1 MITDFGVLLT
11 QLLYDA
17 GKTRK
22 QIAEKIAEK
31 KGSPTS
37 DVEEANITRYV
48 TGTRIPDKE
57 STVYSQMSAL
67 FPVLI
72 SEHVVTS
79 EDQVHELISKI
90 PFKYEYDK
98 TRKHLADSI
107 RDMLVSEVLALLE
120 KQQALDRPRYSTKWD
135 TELIGRDEDIQ
146 RVWDM
151 LVDEG
156 KQFVT
161 IVGLPGV
168 GKTELA
174 RQIVEINKESKYF
187 ANVASLSIRENEGDT
202 DTVLHRIDET
212 LKRYDDLQK
221 RTLLII
227 HNCERITDLKKAR
240 ETLYDRVNKQKQLT
254 ILATSRATFSLKDH
268 ELKPLQNDDAVRLFL
283 AVAKLTPDE
292 GNAPTIAAICK
303 GLGGLP
309 LALELVASRVRD
321 LPTLDGVYKSLQT
334 NEILTLPHAYPD
346 SDRQETL
353 FNLVKWSYDLF
364 APQVQIQKLFIR
376 LAIFAAPC
384 HIEAVEAICTL
395 EDVPKEQLS
404 NFLWKLNDHRL
415 IIFDGKIINISHP
428 IIYQFACDMFDK
440 IDIRSWFIINTR
452 FLNYYYYLMQN
463 VKDVDG
469 ETQPELARLLIGEFD
484 NFFKVRTMILYRNV
498 AYIEDNI
505 VNRVT
510 KEEYDIYEKT
520 QNQCKNIST
529 QWSKEAVQS
538 HPRLFPFYFSGG
550 ILNEK
555 YLERKI
561 IERGRGYLIL
571 LPQMGLYEEDANSE
585 NYEEIYR
592 TGQMIE
598 LALRDAISIYVDI
611 SNSFKVDI
619 TLQELNR
626 VMATMVEPKALAR
639 YKKVYLTRIQL
650 MNECRQTFS
659 LKKIDDFISENFEQE
674 LHDLFVQ
681 EIDDVLRGGDGN
693 PMKWFI

>member
-1 MITDFGVLLT
+1 M
-11 QLLYDA
+11 
-17 GKTRK
+17 
-22 QIAEKIAEK
+22 
-31 KGSPTS
+31 
-37 DVEEANITRYV
+37 
-48 TGTRIPDKE
+48 
-57 STVYSQMSAL
+57 
-67 FPVLI
+67 
-72 SEHVVTS
+72 
-79 EDQVHELISKI
+79 
-90 PFKYEYDK
+90 
-98 TRKHLADSI
+98 
-107 RDMLVSEVLALLE
+107 
-120 KQQALDRPRYSTKWD
+120 
-135 TELIGRDEDIQ
+135 
-146 RVWDM
+146 
-151 LVDEG
+151 
-156 KQFVT
+156 
-161 IVGLPGV
+161 
-168 GKTELA
+168 
-174 RQIVEINKESKYF
+174 
-187 ANVASLSIRENEGDT
+187 
-202 DTVLHRIDET
+202 
-212 LKRYDDLQK
+212 
-221 RTLLII
+221 
-227 HNCERITDLKKAR
+227 
-240 ETLYDRVNKQKQLT
+240 
-254 ILATSRATFSLKDH
+254 
-268 ELKPLQNDDAVRLFL
+268 
-283 AVAKLTPDE
+283 
-292 GNAPTIAAICK
+292 
-303 GLGGLP
+303 
-309 LALELVASRVRD
+309 
-321 LPTLDGVYKSLQT
+321 
-334 NEILTLPHAYPD
+334 
-346 SDRQETL
+346 
-353 FNLVKWSYDLF
+353 
-364 APQVQIQKLFIR
+364 
-376 LAIFAAPC
+376 
-384 HIEAVEAICTL
+384 
-395 EDVPKEQLS
+395 
-404 NFLWKLNDHRL
+404 
-415 IIFDGKIINISHP
+415 
-428 IIYQFACDMFDK
+428 
-440 IDIRSWFIINTR
+440 
-452 FLNYYYYLMQN
+452 NYYYYLMQN